1 MMKIKKKVEMNL
13 HELIKWAWD
22 EDNSGDFISSYGGEV
37 SIDLGGTVDTLRVVD
52 NMDIFTVDVEEEV
65 TEKTNIPNLLEVY
78 KNDFGNL
85 GAQLHQDKTIKDVL
99 KLTPSRFKI
108 EKFYII
114 NDDMT
119 MTLIWR
125 DGELIK

>member
-1 MMKIKKKVEMNL
+1 MKIKVKKQLNL
-13 HELIKWAWD
+13 LDLIEHIKKKNIVSKVF
-22 EDNSGDFISSYGGEV
+22 DNTEKRGSVIV
-37 SIDLGGTVDTLRVVD
+37 SIEGDISIYTVNLSDT
-52 NMDIFTVDVEEEV
+52 FAVEVEKEI

-119 MTLIWR
+119 MTLIWK
-125 DGELIK
+125 DGEMSV

>member
-1 MMKIKKKVEMNL
+1 MKIKKKVEMNL

-22 EDNSGDFISSYGGEV
+22 EDNSGDFIGSYGGEV
-37 SIDLGGTVDTLRVVD
+37 YIDLGGTVDTLRVVD

-119 MTLIWR
+119 M
-125 DGELIK
+125 ELLWKNGMMVK

>member
-22 EDNSGDFISSYGGEV
+22 EDNSGDFMGSYGGEV
-37 SIDLGGTVDTLRVVD
+37 HIDLGGTVDTLLVVD
-52 NMDIFTVDVEEEV
+52 NKDIFTVDVEEEV

-119 MTLIWR
+119 MTLIWK
-125 DGELIK
+125 DGEMSV